1 MYLGYLDD
9 IAYLEQYR
17 DDGDENVALLEP
29 LLVYRLAKAYASSQ
43 LCRNSLRIESA
54 GRSTEE
60 QQYLYDG
67 YKQKKPGFNLAAN
80 PARIIGSHNGTTF
93 HGSWHMQQP
102 ARLGEPTGYVYAVDL
117 TVHGLDW
124 SPFHDVL
131 DRWGLFRTVK
141 GEPWHHQA
149 TTIRG
154 PKPGPMPDD
163 IENEDDE
170 MSPELDERLDGLAT
184 WFLNGVQMILNRLDE
199 LEKKLENE

>member
-1 MYLGYLDD
+1 MYSGYLDD

-93 HGSWHMQQP
+93 HGSWHLQQP

-141 GEPWHHQA
+141 GE
-149 TTIRG
+149 
-154 PKPGPMPDD
+154 
-163 IENEDDE
+163 

>member
-1 MYLGYLDD
+1 MYSGYLDD

-93 HGSWHMQQP
+93 HGSWHLQQP
-102 ARLGEPTGYVYAVDL
+102 ARLGEPTG
-117 TVHGLDW
+117 
-124 SPFHDVL
+124 S
-131 DRWGLFRTVK
+131 
-141 GEPWHHQA
+141 WHHQA